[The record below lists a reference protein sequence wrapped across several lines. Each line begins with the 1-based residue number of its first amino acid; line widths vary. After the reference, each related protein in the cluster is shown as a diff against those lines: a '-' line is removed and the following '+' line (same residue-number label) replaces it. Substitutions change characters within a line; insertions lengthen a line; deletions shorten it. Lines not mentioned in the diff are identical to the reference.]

1 MQPNEK
7 HDAWNG
13 KYTSDEFFHFVGW
26 RHPLESKKNY
36 EILSQ
41 VLTDQCISHKPHLKG
56 GGEIRITI
64 NWDAD
69 FYKGELIDP
78 TVTCYADIPRD
89 CLGLHTKKYGQF
101 GLSIDRRVLVYRGA
115 RPVTYMPYNPREVI
129 QSTIHRGA
137 LINRLCKA
145 IKNFERVVVEKLDH
159 RPKGGP
165 RDDSAPTYEE
175 TIAELS
181 TVLTK
186 DVLPFVKPFP
196 LVSEDDPS
204 NYYMEREWR
213 MYGNLEFEPE
223 WIRTIVV
230 GSGYADKV
238 RVDFPQYADRIYEM
252 PALG

>member
-1 MQPNEK
+1 
-7 HDAWNG
+7 
-13 KYTSDEFFHFVGW
+13 
-26 RHPLESKKNY
+26 
-36 EILSQ
+36 
-41 VLTDQCISHKPHLKG
+41 
-56 GGEIRITI
+56 
-64 NWDAD
+64 
-69 FYKGELIDP
+69 
-78 TVTCYADIPRD
+78 
-89 CLGLHTKKYGQF
+89 LG
-101 GLSIDRRVLVYRGA
+101 RGFL
-115 RPVTYMPYNPREVI
+115 
-129 QSTIHRGA
+129 Q
-137 LINRLCKA
+137 
-145 IKNFERVVVEKLDH
+145 
-159 RPKGGP
+159 RPKGGGP
-165 RDDSAPTYEE
+165 RDNSAPTYEE

-223 WIRTIVV
+223 WVRTIVV